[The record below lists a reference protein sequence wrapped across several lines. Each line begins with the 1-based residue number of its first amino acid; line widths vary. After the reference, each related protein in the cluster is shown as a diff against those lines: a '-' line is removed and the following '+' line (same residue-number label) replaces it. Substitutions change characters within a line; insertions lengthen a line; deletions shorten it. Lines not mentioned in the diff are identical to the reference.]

1 MVPAALPAFSAPI
14 GVRVV
19 PSWLI
24 SDWDRLCAAT
34 ALATRLR
41 ARPQAPMN
49 VFCIC
54 ILFSPK
60 TGLEAYAEAD
70 SGEVA
75 INQSVV
81 LAINEVGVTD
91 AGVVLVGV
99 VRVQADTDRLG
110 VFHEVGAV
118 AFDVMGPG
126 DVRAQVDTGDH
137 VAVIQSSPHTIAPG
151 EVGEVTVVL
160 TPAVG
165 FGCGALGGAAAI
177 SKGALAEQGV
187 TTELGRA
194 IAGAQTTD
202 VVEAHLTDQR
212 QTAGAQDAV
221 DEVHGTDRALPELLA
236 LVTLDVVTS
245 LNLSGPVAVGVIR
258 KTGSQQQRR
267 AAHVA
272 GVDLQRHVRTVAQLT
287 GNRGTTDVGTEADT
301 VQTDVLRMLEEVAGT
316 TEGHAIVARGQGT
329 AHSTQTRLVGI
340 VGVAAVVVHGVEA
353 ELGVVQRRHEP
364 AEGHTEL
371 TAVTGILVLV
381 DPGDIGTRGLL
392 AMGQIHASKDQTI
405 ITVAAYHIGSGEE
418 GAAVISNGAA
428 PFQLVEGF
436 NSQVLGQALGQIQ
449 HLDRHQAFF
458 QFGAGTTE
466 GRGVNRVDRVDTV
479 LDEDTFT
486 PADHL
491 ATQTDVTRVL
501 TDEVV
506 VIDEGVKQLDTGP
519 FLERMTSRVV
529 DIIETLTSVLG
540 LEVIPVV
547 ATQEGTGV
555 TVAQFKV
562 MGTLEDLGEEIAFLV
577 VQTTIIRCPGC
588 CLPPLIHP
596 VNRCIHVDE
605 ALVRVRHR
613 HAGPDGHLGIELPFD
628 CTDIEVYCVCR
639 ATEAGQP
646 DCERQCGQRPSMLCF
661 CHCAAPLGW
670 IQTPGCLGSQTV
682 AISVSWSICPVCLHR
697 TDHLAG
703 PDIQG
708 LNVMDLSPLYSCNC
722 LL

>member
-1 MVPAALPAFSAPI
+1 MLKEIACCASATVI
-14 GVRVV
+14 ARHDSGL
-19 PSWLI
+19 SCGCC
-24 SDWDRLCAAT
+24 RLSLLGQLLSAS
-34 ALATRLR
+34 
-41 ARPQAPMN
+41 Q
-49 VFCIC
+49 I
-54 ILFSPK
+54 
-60 TGLEAYAEAD
+60 TGL
-70 SGEVA
+70 SSSLSCP
-75 INQSVV
+75 NQSGCSTS
-81 LAINEVGVTD
+81 INSKIAADVGV
-91 AGVVLVGV
+91 
-99 VRVQADTDRLG
+99 
-110 VFHEVGAV
+110 E
-118 AFDVMGPG
+118 
-126 DVRAQVDTGDH
+126 
-137 VAVIQSSPHTIAPG
+137 
-151 EVGEVTVVL
+151 
-160 TPAVG
+160 
-165 FGCGALGGAAAI
+165 
-177 SKGALAEQGV
+177 GV
-187 TTELGRA
+187 TAMVVHSVKTELC
-194 IAGAQTTD
+194 
-202 VVEAHLTDQR
+202 VVQR
-212 QTAGAQDAV
+212 WSEPT
-221 DEVHGTDRALPELLA
+221 ERNTKLA
-236 LVTLDVVTS
+236 AVTS
-245 LNLSGPVAVGVIR
+245 LFILAATNNI
-258 KTGSQQQRR
+258 GSC
-267 AAHVA
+267 
-272 GVDLQRHVRTVAQLT
+272 
-287 GNRGTTDVGTEADT
+287 
-301 VQTDVLRMLEEVAGT
+301 
-316 TEGHAIVARGQGT
+316 
-329 AHSTQTRLVGI
+329 
-340 VGVAAVVVHGVEA
+340 
-353 ELGVVQRRHEP
+353 
-364 AEGHTEL
+364 
-371 TAVTGILVLV
+371 
-381 DPGDIGTRGLL
+381 
-392 AMGQIHASKDQTI
+392 IHAPLIQPWVTMGEVLTCVYQTI

-428 PFQLVEGF
+428 PFQLVKSFHGEVFGE
-436 NSQVLGQALGQIQ
+436 ALREIQ
-449 HLDRHQAFF
+449 HLDRQKTFL
-458 QFGAGTTE
+458 QLGARTAESG
-466 GRGVNRVDRVDTV
+466 GIDRVDGVDAV
-479 LDEDTFT
+479 LDEDTLT

-506 VIDEGVKQLDTGP
+506 VVDEGVKQLDTGP

-529 DIIETLTSVLG
+529 DIVETLTSVLG

-596 VNRCIHVDE
+596 VNRCIHMDE

>member
-1 MVPAALPAFSAPI
+1 
-14 GVRVV
+14 
-19 PSWLI
+19 
-24 SDWDRLCAAT
+24 
-34 ALATRLR
+34 
-41 ARPQAPMN
+41 
-49 VFCIC
+49 
-54 ILFSPK
+54 
-60 TGLEAYAEAD
+60 
-70 SGEVA
+70 
-75 INQSVV
+75 
-81 LAINEVGVTD
+81 
-91 AGVVLVGV
+91 
-99 VRVQADTDRLG
+99 
-110 VFHEVGAV
+110 
-118 AFDVMGPG
+118 
-126 DVRAQVDTGDH
+126 
-137 VAVIQSSPHTIAPG
+137 
-151 EVGEVTVVL
+151 
-160 TPAVG
+160 G

-221 DEVHGTDRALPELLA
+221 DEVHGADRALPELLA

-245 LNLSGPVAVGVIR
+245 LDLARPIAVSVIR
-258 KTGSQQQRR
+258 NAGSHQQRR
-267 AAHVA
+267 TTHVA
-272 GVDLQRHVRTVAQLT
+272 GVDLQRHVRTVAQLARH
-287 GNRGTTDVGTEADT
+287 RGTTDVGTEADA

-316 TEGHAIVARGQGT
+316 TESHAIVARGQRT
-329 AHSTQTRLVGI
+329 AQSTQTRLVGV
-340 VGVAAVVVHGVEA
+340 VGVAAVVVHREEA

-364 AEGHTEL
+364 AEGYTEL

-428 PFQLVEGF
+428 PFQLVKSFHGEVFGE
-436 NSQVLGQALGQIQ
+436 ALREIQ
-449 HLDRHQAFF
+449 HLDRQQTFL
-458 QFGAGTTE
+458 QLGARAAESGSI
-466 GRGVNRVDRVDTV
+466 DRVDGVDAV
-479 LDEDTFT
+479 LDEDTLT

-506 VIDEGVKQLDTGP
+506 VIDEGVKPLDTGP

-577 VQTTIIRCPGC
+577 VQT
-588 CLPPLIHP
+588 
-596 VNRCIHVDE
+596 
-605 ALVRVRHR
+605 
-613 HAGPDGHLGIELPFD
+613 
-628 CTDIEVYCVCR
+628 
-639 ATEAGQP
+639 
-646 DCERQCGQRPSMLCF
+646 
-661 CHCAAPLGW
+661 
-670 IQTPGCLGSQTV
+670 
-682 AISVSWSICPVCLHR
+682 
-697 TDHLAG
+697 
-703 PDIQG
+703 
-708 LNVMDLSPLYSCNC
+708 
-722 LL
+722 